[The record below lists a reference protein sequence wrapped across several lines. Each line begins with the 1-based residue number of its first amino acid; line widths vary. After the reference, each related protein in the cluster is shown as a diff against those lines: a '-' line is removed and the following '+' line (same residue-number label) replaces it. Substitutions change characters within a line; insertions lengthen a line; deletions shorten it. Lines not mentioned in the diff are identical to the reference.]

1 MIWCYLE
8 KIYYAWEW
16 HKNSKRR
23 TSISMTIWFSSCSR
37 IMVALKQVITLAEQQ
52 KSDRLVKMELPDRMR
67 PLATL
72 QQSSLITE
80 GWIPGKKHSFIGIAI
95 LESVCVW
102 GEGRASNFTIRDIRN
117 DIIIDLYR
125 VRACRAGQRDWVI
138 WVMPAKRKEFLVRA
152 VFLFPCYNL
161 LCQRVNKLLK

>member
-52 KSDRLVKMELPDRMR
+52 KSDRLVKMELPDKMW

-80 GWIPGKKHSFIGIAI
+80 GWIPGKNTRS
-95 LESVCVW
+95 LVLPYWRVCVCVGRGFQFHHQRHPKW
-102 GEGRASNFTIRDIRN
+102 HHYWPIQGGGMQGRAEGLSNLGNARKKKRVSCQDGLFYFHATIFC
-117 DIIIDLYR
+117 
-125 VRACRAGQRDWVI
+125 VKG
-138 WVMPAKRKEFLVRA
+138 
-152 VFLFPCYNL
+152 
-161 LCQRVNKLLK
+161 